1 MRRLLG
7 TMLVILIGLAAAVTI
22 GFYPTLSSA
31 PVVND
36 DEQEGFDREIVIK
49 FSHVVAENTPKGL
62 AAQDF
67 ARRVYQKTDKRVKVE
82 VFPNAV
88 LYNDT
93 DEVDA
98 LMNGNIHMI
107 APAFSKISQYV
118 PAWQAFD
125 LPYAFLTDEAVQ
137 EAFDGEIGEI
147 LSKKLKNK
155 NMIGLSYWS
164 NGFKQMTSGR
174 GPLVHPADFKGQQ
187 FRIMPSHVIEAQ
199 FRLFG
204 AKAVA
209 IPFDEVYRG
218 LESGFVDGG
227 ENAISNIDSKKFYQV
242 QKYMTISNHGYLGYA
257 VLMNKE
263 YWDKL
268 PDDLKVLISEALKE
282 TTEWANQNAIKMNVR
297 QLQELRDRSMMQIHT
312 QTAEERQ
319 EWMRA
324 WEPIYEE
331 FEGVIGKD
339 IIERIRELQK
349 KYGG

>member
-7 TMLVILIGLAAAVTI
+7 TMLVILIGLVAAVAI

-31 PVVND
+31 PAADD
-36 DEQEGFDREIVIK
+36 DEQQGFDREIVIK

-67 ARRVYQKTDKRVKVE
+67 ARRVYQKTDQRVKVE

-98 LMNGNIHMI
+98 LMNGNIQMI

-125 LPYAFLTDEAVQ
+125 LPYAFLTDQAVQ

-147 LSKKLKNK
+147 LFKKLKSK

-164 NGFKQMTSGR
+164 NGFKQMTSAR
-174 GPLVHPADFKGQQ
+174 GPLIHPADFKGQQ
-187 FRIMPSHVIEAQ
+187 FRIMPSDVLKAQ

-257 VLMNKE
+257 VLMNKD

-268 PDDLKVLISEALKE
+268 PDDLKGLISEALKE
-282 TTEWANQNAIKMNVR
+282 TTEWANQNAVVMNAR
-297 QLQELRDRSMMQIHT
+297 QLQEIYDRSMMQIHI
-312 QTAEERQ
+312 QTPEERR
-319 EWMRA
+319 EWMRV

-339 IIERIRELQK
+339 LIDRIRQLQK

>member
-7 TMLVILIGLAAAVTI
+7 TMLVILIGLVAAVAI

-31 PVVND
+31 PAADD
-36 DEQEGFDREIVIK
+36 DEQQGFDREIVIK

-67 ARRVYQKTDKRVKVE
+67 ARRVYQKTDQRVKVE

-98 LMNGNIHMI
+98 LMNGNIQMI
-107 APAFSKISQYV
+107 TPAFSKISQYV

-125 LPYAFLTDEAVQ
+125 LPYAFLTDQAVQ

-147 LSKKLKNK
+147 LFKKLKSK

-164 NGFKQMTSGR
+164 NGFKQMTSAR
-174 GPLVHPADFKGQQ
+174 GPLIHPADFKGQQ
-187 FRIMPSHVIEAQ
+187 FRIMPSDVLKAQ

-257 VLMNKE
+257 VLMNKD

-268 PDDLKVLISEALKE
+268 PDDLKGLISEALKE
-282 TTEWANQNAIKMNVR
+282 TTEWANQNAVVMNAR
-297 QLQELRDRSMMQIHT
+297 QLQEIYDRSMMQIHI
-312 QTAEERQ
+312 QTPEERR
-319 EWMRA
+319 EWMRV

-339 IIERIRELQK
+339 LIDRIRQLQK